1 MAELLNSE
9 PECSGS
15 STPKNHQKRPRDAAA
30 AKDGGAAQK
39 RSKSSS
45 SGSAHPVY
53 RGVRMRAWGKWVSE
67 IREPKKKSRIWLGTF
82 ATAEMAARAHDVA
95 ALAIKGAAAI
105 LNFPAISALLPR
117 PATCSPRDVQE
128 AAAKASQMEHLGE
141 AASPATTS
149 SSSFSEEDAATPE
162 AAELGEIVELPRL
175 CDWDYYINP
184 PLIHSLDDCGLL
196 LGADDDHSMVIDD
209 FMSANFQGLLW
220 NHHC

>member
-1 MAELLNSE
+1 MPSMAELHNSE
-9 PECSGS
+9 SECSGS
-15 STPKNHQKRPRDAAA
+15 STPKNHQKRPPDAAA

-45 SGSAHPVY
+45 GGGGSGSAHPVY

-82 ATAEMAARAHDVA
+82 A
-95 ALAIKGAAAI
+95 I

-128 AAAKASQMEHLGE
+128 AAAKAAQMEHLGGE
-141 AASPATTS
+141 AAASPATTTTS
-149 SSSFSEEDAATPE
+149 SSSFSEEDASSSPE
-162 AAELGEIVELPRL
+162 AADLLGEIVELPRL
-175 CDWDYYINP
+175 CEWDFYINP

-196 LGADDDHSMVIDD
+196 LGADDHHSMVIDD

-220 NHHC
+220 NHQ